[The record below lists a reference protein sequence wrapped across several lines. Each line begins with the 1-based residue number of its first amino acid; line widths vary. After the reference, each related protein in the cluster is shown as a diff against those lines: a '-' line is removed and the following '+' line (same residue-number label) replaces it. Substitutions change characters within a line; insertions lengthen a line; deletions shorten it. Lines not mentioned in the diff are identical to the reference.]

1 MAFEKIKRSP
11 RRIEIERMLAEGISP
26 RKIATWLK
34 SHGEP
39 ISYLLIHQYKQQEFN
54 FTSAALAEMDPIN
67 QPPVNSQSLFDAG
80 KRSVVQDIGFCNKV
94 IGLAEA
100 KVTEVGDDPISHA
113 RFKTFT
119 EAAFR
124 AIEIKRKIAE
134 GAEREP
140 TTINIDFRQ
149 LKIEITEELARLEEL
164 EVIEAQ
170 KACP

>member
-1 MAFEKIKRSP
+1 MAFEKIKRSSH
-11 RRIEIERMLAEGISP
+11 RHSIERMLAEGISP
-26 RKIATWLK
+26 RKIAIWLK
-34 SHGEP
+34 AQGEP

-54 FTSAALAEMDPIN
+54 FTSAALAEMDPIE
-67 QPPVNSQSLFDAG
+67 QPQQDSQRLFESG
-80 KRSVVQDIGFCNKV
+80 KRSVIQDIGFCNQV
-94 IGLAEA
+94 ISLAEN
-100 KVTEVGDDPISHA
+100 KIVEVEDDPISHA

-140 TTINIDFRQ
+140 TTINIDYRQ

-164 EVIEAQ
+164 EALEIA
-170 KACP
+170 KTGN